1 MRGHNVLHQDGS
13 SEGSQHRFL
22 LRNMKNHLLFY
33 VSPHL
38 FWSSASYSQ
47 SKNST
52 FSCCKDRSLCEYD
65 AELQKRWG
73 LTYNGGFVCKF
84 SRNVYSKLYPI
95 EN

>member
-1 MRGHNVLHQDGS
+1 MKGHNILHQDGS
-13 SEGSQHRFL
+13 SEGSLHRLL

-47 SKNST
+47 SDLSLQQLNVLFNSL
-52 FSCCKDRSLCEYD
+52 D
-65 AELQKRWG
+65 
-73 LTYNGGFVCKF
+73 NGSFVCKF
-84 SRNVYSKLYPI
+84 SRNVYSKLYHI